1 MGQYQRRLVL
11 NFNDYVLAASNM
23 AEAFGADD
31 LNVKASQR
39 LDETGVLCRWAIGRW
54 CKKLY
59 AASFC
64 SIRRPRLTARSST
77 ISAHSSSVT

>member
-1 MGQYQRRLVL
+1 M
-11 NFNDYVLAASNM
+11 LAAIDM
-23 AEAFGADD
+23 AKAFGADD
-31 LNVKASQR
+31 LNVELNVKASQR
-39 LDETGVLCRWAIGRW
+39 LDETGVLCRWPIGRW

>member
-1 MGQYQRRLVL
+1 M
-11 NFNDYVLAASNM
+11 LAAIDM
-23 AEAFGADD
+23 AKAFGADD
-31 LNVKASQR
+31 LNVELNVKASQR
-39 LDETGVLCRWAIGRW
+39 LDETGVLCRWPIGRW
-54 CKKLY
+54 CKQLY